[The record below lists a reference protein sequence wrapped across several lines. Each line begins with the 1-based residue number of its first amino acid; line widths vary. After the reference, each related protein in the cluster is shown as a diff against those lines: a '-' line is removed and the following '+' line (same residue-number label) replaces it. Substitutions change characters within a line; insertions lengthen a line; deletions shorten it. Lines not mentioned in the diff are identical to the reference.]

1 MHDAYRVDKGGKP
14 TFDRVMKGLEV
25 LKRHQVDWS
34 VLTTVHAVN
43 GNHGREVYRF
53 LRDELSARFIQYIP
67 IIERATERTLPA
79 ADTGWGGRVK
89 GRPLYLQEGNLVTH
103 RSVGPGQYGRVP
115 DQGSRGPVHRLLRR
129 RIHSRGRQDS
139 YQPTAGA
146 QSERDLREVSGL
158 EDVDLQTR
166 GRQARGRVAGQL
178 RRIRALTVR

>member
-1 MHDAYRVDKGGKP
+1 MHDAYRLDKGGKP
-14 TFDRVMKGLEV
+14 TFDRVMKGLGV
-25 LKRHQVDWS
+25 LKRHQVDWN

-79 ADTGWGGRVK
+79 ADTGWSGRVK

-103 RSVGPGQYGRVP
+103 RSVGPGQYGRFLIR
-115 DQGSRGPVHRLLRR
+115 DRAGQFTGSFDGAFTAEDV
-129 RIHSRGRQDS
+129 RI

-158 EDVDLQTR
+158 EDVDLQTH

-178 RRIRALTVR
+178 RRTRPLTVR